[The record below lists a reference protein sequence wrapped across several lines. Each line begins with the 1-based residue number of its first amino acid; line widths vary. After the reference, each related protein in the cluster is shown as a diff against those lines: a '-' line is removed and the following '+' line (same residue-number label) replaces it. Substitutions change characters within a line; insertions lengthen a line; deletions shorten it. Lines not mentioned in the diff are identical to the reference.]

1 MPRDRE
7 SQQAGTGTRQL
18 ASGRPCARPTLTH
31 PEVVDSVSLPSQMR
45 GDAAPVPGRFLGGW
59 WSIGGR
65 FVVAF
70 DTPELSQPPAPPT
83 LTHPSPAMTF
93 LSPKTTATNPPPNH
107 THAPSP
113 LAPAVSL
120 RSPARPSTACD
131 PPHASLLSH
140 HQCPTTPANPPSP
153 PKTPHRSCPASS
165 PPATS
170 SDSGADSGSSSHAAK
185 E

>member
-45 GDAAPVPGRFLGGW
+45 GDAAPVPGRFLVGW

-83 LTHPSPAMTF
+83 LTHPSPEMTF
-93 LSPKTTATNPPPNH
+93 LSPKTTATNPPPKFGRH
-107 THAPSP
+107 SPQTRLSRPRVRPAPRLTIMRPPMSHDTYQSP
-113 LAPAVSL
+113 LATRNASPEML
-120 RSPARPSTACD
+120 RLFSPR
-131 PPHASLLSH
+131 HKFGLWRRLWL
-140 HQCPTTPANPPSP
+140 
-153 PKTPHRSCPASS
+153 
-165 PPATS
+165 
-170 SDSGADSGSSSHAAK
+170 
-185 E
+185 EL